1 MEAEVI
7 SDEAVQVKTGL
18 SSVAN
23 AMRLIK
29 MFSDERLE
37 NGISDMAIQLQLPKS
52 TVHRLATTLVETG
65 MLAQDQVS
73 GKYRLGLTMAELG
86 SVVQRNMHR
95 VRRELR

>member
-1 MEAEVI
+1 
-7 SDEAVQVKTGL
+7 
-18 SSVAN
+18 
-23 AMRLIK
+23 
-29 MFSDERLE
+29 
-37 NGISDMAIQLQLPKS
+37 LQLPKS